1 MACSTV
7 SHEKALHI
15 KLLYPMPI
23 KNDGKFWKC
32 SRISGNFRKLWKR
45 FKPVFKELK
54 RFMKILE
61 NLWQSSENFWKRS
74 KMVLNFWENLRELVY
89 GNFWK
94 TSETVQKCFSV
105 YGKSLEIFGSVRNFS
120 GIFGKLQKWFKKFF
134 FRCFYYF
141 LKFSENEVFEN
152 HRKTSRCDRKCSKCL
167 VGVKTFG
174 ASF

>member
-1 MACSTV
+1 
-7 SHEKALHI
+7 
-15 KLLYPMPI
+15 
-23 KNDGKFWKC
+23 
-32 SRISGNFRKLWKR
+32 
-45 FKPVFKELK
+45 
-54 RFMKILE
+54 MKILE

-94 TSETVQKCFSV
+94 TSETVQKCS
-105 YGKSLEIFGSVRNFS
+105 SEIFGSVRNFS
-120 GIFGKLQKWFKKFF
+120 GIFGKLQKWFKKIF

-152 HRKTSRCDRKCSKCL
+152 HRKSSGCDRKSKCL